1 MGVGA
6 APTVGSTVTTLRV
19 ISLVGCAMIARIVKR
34 LALVCFE
41 LNPFAGKRFN
51 ETRES
56 KVVIAY

>member
-6 APTVGSTVTTLRV
+6 TPTVGSTVTTFRV

-34 LALVCFE
+34 LVLVCFAFE
-41 LNPFAGKRFN
+41 SIAGKRFN

-56 KVVIAY
+56 KVVIAN